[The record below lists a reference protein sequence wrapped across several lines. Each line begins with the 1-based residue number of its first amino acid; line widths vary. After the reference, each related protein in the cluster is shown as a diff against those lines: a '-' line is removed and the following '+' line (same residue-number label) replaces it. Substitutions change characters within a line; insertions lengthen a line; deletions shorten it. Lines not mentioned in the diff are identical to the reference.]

1 MFTSTT
7 ALQWIKNLLT
17 SEERLDILPFLSS
30 ITQKGAAEDISI
42 LRL

>member
-1 MFTSTT
+1 MFRFTT

-17 SEERLDILPFLSS
+17 SEERQGILPFLSS